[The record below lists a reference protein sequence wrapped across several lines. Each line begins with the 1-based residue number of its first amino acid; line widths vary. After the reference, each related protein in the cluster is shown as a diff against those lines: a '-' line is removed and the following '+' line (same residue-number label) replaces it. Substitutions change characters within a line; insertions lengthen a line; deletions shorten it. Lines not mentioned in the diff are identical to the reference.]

1 MNLSEVG
8 IILEP
13 NGAVK
18 VDEFQNTNVKGVYAI
33 GDVTNNIQLTP
44 VAVKTGR
51 IVAERVFNGRDDLKM
66 NYNDIATVIFSHP
79 PIGCVGLSEAQA
91 VTKYGEAKIKV
102 YRSKFVNMFY
112 SLALDDSRKLGT
124 LFKLIC
130 HIQENGDEK
139 IVGCHCIGKGVDEMI
154 QLVGVAYNM
163 GATKKDFDRTVGI
176 HPTASE
182 EFVLMDS
189 KLY

>member
-1 MNLSEVG
+1 MDLSEVG

-91 VTKYGEAKIKV
+91 VTKYG
-102 YRSKFVNMFY
+102 
-112 SLALDDSRKLGT
+112 
-124 LFKLIC
+124 
-130 HIQENGDEK
+130 
-139 IVGCHCIGKGVDEMI
+139 
-154 QLVGVAYNM
+154 
-163 GATKKDFDRTVGI
+163 
-176 HPTASE
+176 
-182 EFVLMDS
+182 
-189 KLY
+189 